1 MKWFFYLLTISGKTA
16 EQVLISTFF
25 SAKKAEQIRTEH
37 VFFLWQAGK
46 NLVPTAGTLAQA
58 VKKNSMRHIDLSSHL
73 LFKCITKAAFDY
85 RKFEIT
91 WPILR
96 H

>member
-1 MKWFFYLLTISGKTA
+1 MVRLPSHNIGKNCRTSFDKYILLRQKSGTNPD
-16 EQVLISTFF
+16 
-25 SAKKAEQIRTEH
+25 RTR
-37 VFFLWQAGK
+37 FFLWQAGK
-46 NLVPTAGTLAQA
+46 DLVPTAGILSQA